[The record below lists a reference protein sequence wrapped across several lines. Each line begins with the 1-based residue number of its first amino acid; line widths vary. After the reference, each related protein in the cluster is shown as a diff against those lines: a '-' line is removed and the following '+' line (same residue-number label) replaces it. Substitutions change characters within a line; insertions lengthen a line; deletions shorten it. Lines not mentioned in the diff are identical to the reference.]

1 MFYKFQLYLN
11 SKYHEETL
19 KKSFNSQDCFQIFLE
34 FLSFSFCLNSNLLMH
49 NKNLNYVYEEFRR
62 FAMIVHDVRIILCE
76 MRAEILFGSTS
87 RAMQGS
93 FSLKFS
99 KLIFFF
105 GFNAQNVHD
114 SFVRCSCQNLRRK
127 PPGRR
132 RKAKERRVT
141 LVAGEGG
148 RGEGALAPDTLI
160 RPSAAWHVTMGF
172 PAEIF
177 PWK

>member
-1 MFYKFQLYLN
+1 
-11 SKYHEETL
+11 
-19 KKSFNSQDCFQIFLE
+19 
-34 FLSFSFCLNSNLLMH
+34 
-49 NKNLNYVYEEFRR
+49 
-62 FAMIVHDVRIILCE
+62 MIVYDARIILCE

-114 SFVRCSCQNLRRK
+114 SFVRCSCQNLPRK

-141 LVAGEGG
+141 SAEGEGG
-148 RGEGALAPDTLI
+148 SGSRHADSTQRSVARHDGISGRDIP
-160 RPSAAWHVTMGF
+160 V
-172 PAEIF
+172 EI
-177 PWK
+177 K